1 MTVSIR
7 NFPEGNNVKVIAKL
21 GGYSVLEYERDMSVD
36 PQEAEFAYFASK
48 MNVRRR
54 QLVCDLSVFR
64 NHSVT
69 MQAGA
74 MQWMCGDVQPKT
86 GVHGVGDLARKFVRG
101 SVTGE
106 SAIKPEYE
114 GTGTVVLEPTY
125 KYILL
130 EDVSNWGGGIVVED
144 GSYLSCDS
152 SLEQKAVLTSKASAQ
167 IAGGEGLF
175 NLGLFGNGVVAL
187 ESHMPR
193 EELLV
198 ADLDDDVLKIDGPL
212 AVAWSASLQFTVER
226 TTKSLIGS
234 AASGEGLVNVYRGTG
249 RVMFAPVA
257 HGGTQNATGQ
267 SK

>member
-1 MTVSIR
+1 MTVTMK
-7 NFPEGNNVKVIAKL
+7 NFPEGQNATVTAKL
-21 GGYSVLEYERDMSVD
+21 GGYSVLEYQRDLSVS
-36 PQEAEFAYFASK
+36 PQEAQLSYFASK

-54 QLVCDLSVFR
+54 QLVCHLDQFA

-74 MQWMCGDVQPKT
+74 MQWMAGDVQPKT
-86 GVHGVGDLARKFVRG
+86 GIRGVGDFARKLVRG

-106 SAIKPEYE
+106 SAVKPEYE
-114 GTGTVVLEPTY
+114 GTGIITLEPTY

-130 EDVSNWGGGIVVED
+130 EQLSNWGGGMVIED

-152 SLEQKAVLTSKASAQ
+152 TIEQKAVMVSRASAQ
-167 IAGGEGLF
+167 LAGGEGLF
-175 NLGLFGNGVVAL
+175 NLGLFGDGVVAL
-187 ESHMPR
+187 ESSVPR
-193 EELLV
+193 EELII
-198 ADLDDDVLKIDGPL
+198 ADLVDDVLKIDGPL
-212 AVAWSASLQFTVER
+212 AIAWSADLEFTVER

-257 HGGTQNATGQ
+257 RGHVANMTN
-267 SK
+267 

>member
-1 MTVSIR
+1 MAIQMR
-7 NFPEGNNVKVIAKL
+7 NFPEGQNARITAQL
-21 GGYSVLEYERDMSVD
+21 GGYSVLEYERDLSVS
-36 PQEAEFAYFASK
+36 PQEAQLSYFASK

-54 QLVCDLSVFR
+54 QLVCHLDQFASR
-64 NHSVT
+64 SVT

-74 MQWMCGDVQPKT
+74 MQWMAGDVQPRT
-86 GVHGVGDLARKFVRG
+86 GIRGVGDFARKLVRG

-114 GTGTVVLEPTY
+114 GSGIITLEPTY

-130 EDVSNWGGGIVVED
+130 EQVSNWGGGMVIED
-144 GSYLSCDS
+144 GSYLSSDS
-152 SLEQKAVLTSKASAQ
+152 AIEQRAVMVSRASAQ

-175 NLGLFGNGVVAL
+175 NLGLFGDGVVAL
-187 ESHMPR
+187 ESCVPR
-193 EELLV
+193 EELII
-198 ADLDDDVLKIDGPL
+198 ADLTDDVLKIDGPL
-212 AVAWSASLQFTVER
+212 AIAWSAGLEFTVER

-257 HGGTQNATGQ
+257 QGHVANA
-267 SK
+267 S